1 MNFLDRLRMGMEGVL
16 LHRGRSA
23 LTMLGI
29 IFGVGAVIAMMA
41 IGAGAREETRRRI
54 EQVGATTVFLR
65 AIRLS
70 GEQLAE
76 AHRALSPGLGPGDL
90 AAARRATDAIVGV
103 APMAPVAGQVV
114 RFKGRQLRAR
124 VVGTSHEL
132 PAITRRYPRLGRF
145 LTQRDVEL
153 RRPVCVLDAGVAR
166 ELGRHDPLG
175 RVVRIGSQL
184 FTIVGVMPAAEDEAL
199 DPGVKLK
206 DRDAGRAVYVP
217 VSNALEAFSSKGK
230 PESSEEDPNFAPLDE
245 AVLKVRSTDDLEGV
259 QVLLEAILKR
269 RHRGVE
275 DTQVVVPLDIL
286 RQSQRTQE
294 IFNLV
299 MAMIAGLSLLVGGIG
314 IMNIMLANVSERTR
328 EIGVKRALGA
338 SAREV
343 MGEFLIEAVTL
354 SLLGG
359 LLGIALGWGISASVA
374 YFLDWETYVTAEAVA
389 FAFGVSAAVGV
400 TFGFF
405 PARVAARLD
414 PIQALRYE

>member
-1 MNFLDRLRMGMEGVL
+1 MGMEGVL

-54 EQVGATTVFLR
+54 EQVGATTVFMR
-65 AIRLS
+65 AIRLT

-76 AHRALSPGLGPGDL
+76 AHRALSPGLGPEDL
-90 AAARRATDAIVGV
+90 EAARRATEAIVAA

-124 VVGTSHEL
+124 VVGTTHEL
-132 PAITRRYPRLGRF
+132 PAITRRFPRLGRF
-145 LTQRDVEL
+145 LTRRDVEL

-175 RVVRIGSQL
+175 RIVRIGRQL

-217 VSNALEAFSSKGK
+217 VTCAMETFLAKGK
-230 PESSEEDPNFAPLDE
+230 PETSEDDPNFAPLDE
-245 AVLKVRSTDDLEGV
+245 AVLKVGDTGDLEGV
-259 QVLLEAILKR
+259 QALLEAILRR

-275 DTQVVVPLDIL
+275 DTQIVVPLDIL

-374 YFLDWETYVTAEAVA
+374 YFLGWETYVTADAVL